1 MGRRVHDDARRARLD
16 AGTETRDEVR
26 SEVTDRS
33 GHKRAL
39 AVLCVVL
46 SAGFV
51 LVAGNV
57 DARPTTVLDQ
67 AVIDRAVSTVAPGGQ
82 ALGARASVS
91 GDGRFVAY
99 EAVPG
104 AGDPAAATA
113 DGRSSTVYLTDR
125 DLGSTVEVTVV
136 PSGLRP
142 GNSIHPVLSGD
153 GCSIVV
159 ITELALD
166 VFRDDDTGLRWDV
179 YRQRLEH
186 CGGTQGAWE
195 LVSSVGDGSA
205 LARDDVDV
213 TDPPAVARA
222 GNTIAYTHPATEL
235 LDGEGI
241 TTVTLVDLTK
251 PIGSPERSRPVA
263 GMPIISPDTEYIHA
277 GIDQPAMSGDGRF
290 VAYRSDAASTDAVPG
305 WGYGPVAGGPAT
317 PQIFVWDRAQADPF
331 EAVKL
336 VSERVDGLPTTAGA
350 SQPVLSRDGR
360 MVAFTS
366 RDVGLVPA
374 VFPPC
379 PDGCPSQVYHLD
391 RDADANGRYDEPDRT
406 TMTLVSSEPGT
417 SPIVAGTAPS
427 SQPSLTVDGQLVAF
441 ITKATNLQLVRASGG
456 GEATDGDLLV
466 ADVARNTLRRVT
478 MMDGGVQ
485 PAVGAHSGP
494 KPIGEFER
502 RAKRAGQKREKSQ

>member
-251 PIGSPERSRPVA
+251 PIGSPE
-263 GMPIISPDTEYIHA
+263 
-277 GIDQPAMSGDGRF
+277 
-290 VAYRSDAASTDAVPG
+290 
-305 WGYGPVAGGPAT
+305 
-317 PQIFVWDRAQADPF
+317 
-331 EAVKL
+331 
-336 VSERVDGLPTTAGA
+336 
-350 SQPVLSRDGR
+350 
-360 MVAFTS
+360 
-366 RDVGLVPA
+366 
-374 VFPPC
+374 
-379 PDGCPSQVYHLD
+379 
-391 RDADANGRYDEPDRT
+391 
-406 TMTLVSSEPGT
+406 
-417 SPIVAGTAPS
+417 
-427 SQPSLTVDGQLVAF
+427 
-441 ITKATNLQLVRASGG
+441 
-456 GEATDGDLLV
+456 
-466 ADVARNTLRRVT
+466 
-478 MMDGGVQ
+478 
-485 PAVGAHSGP
+485 
-494 KPIGEFER
+494 
-502 RAKRAGQKREKSQ
+502 